1 MAEDTMGR
9 KGSNDSLMHKEQLF
23 QQAANLYF
31 DMLRDSG
38 KPPRIPELIDAMA
51 EASGLE
57 RDIVKSQLTDPEFDT
72 LLSQRRK
79 KRLIDE
85 VAFKYAAAEAAERI
99 GVLGLEKLTALI
111 ENGTVGNGKDADL
124 TAKDLIAAVKLVSD
138 LHSEVDKTVAQ
149 LTEGARPQV
158 NINVQELL
166 VKFGAD
172 GTARI
177 LQEANRTITAPK
189 GEVIDGDCTEG

>member
-1 MAEDTMGR
+1 
-9 KGSNDSLMHKEQLF
+9 MHKEQIF

-31 DMLRDSG
+31 DMLRENG
-38 KPPRIPELIDAMA
+38 KPPRIPEVIDALV

-57 RDIVKSQLTDPEFDT
+57 REIVKSQLTDPEFDT
-72 LLSQRRK
+72 MLAARRK

-85 VAFKYAAAEAAERI
+85 VAYKYAAAEMSDSLGKMALEQIRQQLESGKRVVVGKGDNARI
-99 GVLGLEKLTALI
+99 EEVDIDT
-111 ENGTVGNGKDADL
+111 
-124 TAKDLIAAVKLVSD
+124 KDLIAIAKLTSD
-138 LHSEVDKTVAQ
+138 LHAEVDKSVSQ
-149 LTEGARPQV
+149 LTEGDRPQV

-172 GTARI
+172 GAARI

-189 GEVIDGDCTEG
+189 GEVIDGDCTED